1 MGKRKI
7 PANYERMTLEE
18 CKKISLDILIDVSDF
33 CEEHDITYYLSVGT
47 LLGAIRHQGFI
58 PWDDDIDI
66 MMPRPDYKRFLD
78 EYKSEKYKVYKPSE
92 GRFYYAKVYDTS
104 TVKYER
110 DVDYHKF
117 KPIGVDIDVFPLDG
131 IVNDKEEI
139 ERLYKKECI
148 LEKLLRLSNQPIF
161 LRKNP
166 LKAINRILPRM
177 LIGSK
182 RLVRMIEKNAQTYD
196 YESSDYVVR
205 MRWSPN
211 GFTGALP
218 KEVYEKDY
226 AIFEKNVFCIPRDYD
241 TWLKAFFGDYM
252 SIPPEEKRVVHDF
265 ECYRI
270 KDENKNS

>member
-1 MGKRKI
+1 MPKYRV
-7 PANYERMTLEE
+7 PDNYEKLSLDE
-18 CKKISLDILIDVSDF
+18 CKRISLDILIDVADF
-33 CEEHDITYYLSVGT
+33 CKKNDIRYYLSVGT

-78 EYKSEKYKVYKPSE
+78 EYHSEKGYRAYKPSE
-92 GRFYYAKVYDTS
+92 GRFYYAKVYDPE

-110 DVDYHKF
+110 DVDYHKYQ
-117 KPIGVDIDVFPLDG
+117 PIGVDIDVFPLDG
-131 IVNDKEEI
+131 IVNDEKIIEKLYRKE
-139 ERLYKKECI
+139 KI
-148 LEKLLRLSNQPIF
+148 LEKFLRLSNQPIF

-177 LIGSK
+177 IPGSK
-182 RLVRMIEKNAQTYD
+182 VLVRMIEKNAQTYD
-196 YESSDYVVR
+196 YETSNYVIR

-218 KEVYEKDY
+218 KEV
-226 AIFEKNVFCIPRDYD
+226 FEKEYASFEGHTFCIPKGYD
-241 TWLKAFFGDYM
+241 AFLTAFFGDYM
-252 SIPPEEKRVVHDF
+252 TLPPEDKRVVHEF

-270 KDENKNS
+270 KK